1 MPVVDAI
8 LLDVGGIFHLP
19 DHDAIAGALSR
30 SGFEPDRS
38 LIDRAHYAGAA
49 RFVTD
54 YVGDL
59 DWQYFWGEYLD
70 AYVDVLG
77 VPDGIRAD
85 ALEHLASEFASA
97 GIWTRV
103 IDGAKEGLAALRATG
118 ARLGVVSNA
127 DGSVGARLRDQ
138 EVLQVG
144 SGMGV
149 QVECIIDSGE
159 VGVQKPD
166 PRIFR
171 IALDAMGIEPDRA
184 WYVGDMPG
192 IDVVGARAAGLHPI
206 VRDPFGFHD
215 AADYAAVRSLRDVAT
230 LASG

>member
-1 MPVVDAI
+1 MRRNSMCRRYQPPPTGPRRIAAPGEAPPAAPPLASSGMPVVDGM
-8 LLDVGGIFHLP
+8 LLEVGGMFHLT
-19 DHDAIAGALSR
+19 DNDAIAGALSR

-77 VPDGIRAD
+77 VPDAIRAD
-85 ALEHLASEFASA
+85 ALEHLSSEFASA

-103 IDGAKEGLAALRATG
+103 IDGAKEALAALRATG

-127 DGSVGARLRDQ
+127 D
-138 EVLQVG
+138 
-144 SGMGV
+144 
-149 QVECIIDSGE
+149 
-159 VGVQKPD
+159 
-166 PRIFR
+166 
-171 IALDAMGIEPDRA
+171 
-184 WYVGDMPG
+184 
-192 IDVVGARAAGLHPI
+192 
-206 VRDPFGFHD
+206 
-215 AADYAAVRSLRDVAT
+215 
-230 LASG
+230 